1 MARVKKEEIDFK
13 YNWKI
18 YFSFIKK
25 YKATFTALI
34 LLALILETL
43 YVVDKFFFKII
54 IDKGG
59 EYVAGTLA
67 APAYVQILILI
78 AISYLILGIVKVT

>member
-25 YKATFTALI
+25 YKSVFITLI
-34 LLALILETL
+34 FLSLILETL

-59 EYVAGTLA
+59 EYVAGTLGA
-67 APAYVQILILI
+67 SPYV
-78 AISYLILGIVKVT
+78 